1 MRKQGAITRPEEPQE
16 EVLLARQPIFDADLS
31 VVAYELLFR
40 SGEATRA
47 HFVDGDQASSRVI
60 RNTFMDADLERVVGP
75 YPAHLNITANLV
87 RNGTTRLLPRSR
99 VVLELQRDVLGD
111 RRLALDLRDLAE
123 DGYDLALD
131 DFSWTDDE
139 RDLLPTVSMIKV
151 DVSKHDLGRLEQRM
165 DELAAYPVEL
175 AAVRVET
182 PEILER
188 CIDLGFHLF
197 QGYFLCRPNAVR
209 GRSLPTSRLVVLQL
223 LKEVFD
229 PDVTIPELERLIRR
243 DVSLSYR
250 LLRIINSAYYSLP
263 RKVHSIRD
271 ALVLLGLRF
280 IRQWVTLLALA
291 GLENKPP
298 ELFKVAMVRAR
309 MAEGLA
315 RQAKFRDTD
324 PFFVTGLF
332 SVLDAAMD
340 QPLPTLLRDLPL
352 ERPVVEALLH
362 RQGVLGEALDCVIAH
377 EQGAWSGVSFRDLPT
392 TDIQSAYFEAVDWA
406 ADAGSLLT

>member
-1 MRKQGAITRPEEPQE
+1 MRKQEAITRPSEPQE
-16 EVLLARQPIFDADLS
+16 EVLLARQPIFDSELS

-40 SGEATRA
+40 SGGATQA

-75 YPAHLNITANLV
+75 YPAHLNITANLI

-99 VVLELQRDVLGD
+99 VVIELQQDVLGD
-111 RRLALDLRDLAE
+111 RRLTLDLRDLADE
-123 DGYDLALD
+123 GYELALD
-131 DFSWTDDE
+131 DFSWTDEE
-139 RDLLPTVSMIKV
+139 RDLLSTVSMVKV
-151 DVSKHDLGRLEQRM
+151 DVSKHDLGRLQHRM
-165 DELAAYPVEL
+165 EELAAWPVEL
-175 AAVRVET
+175 VAVRVET
-182 PEILER
+182 PEVLER
-188 CIDLGFHLF
+188 CMDLGFHLY
-197 QGYFLCRPNAVR
+197 QGHFLCRPSAVR
-209 GRSLPTSRLVVLQL
+209 GKSLPTSRLVVLQL

-271 ALVLLGLRF
+271 ALMLLGLRF

-298 ELFKVAMVRAR
+298 ELFKLAMVRAR

-315 RQAKFRDTD
+315 KQARFRDTD

-340 QPLPTLLRDLPL
+340 QPLPSLLKDLPL

-362 RQGVLGEALDCVIAH
+362 RQGAMGEALDCVIAH
-377 EQGAWSGVSFRDLPT
+377 EQGAWSGVRFRELPT
-392 TDIQSAYFEAVDWA
+392 SDIQAAYFEAVDWA
-406 ADAGSLLT
+406 VDAGSLIS